1 MGENLERQMAEKL
14 EKQSKIAEG
23 LIKAINDLEKA
34 RAASDTADAVLEV
47 LKKALVLLREL
58 DDQWKQLYLFFEAL
72 NNQVKDNLK
81 PKVTKVVEYLEK
93 SRQRGRIPAGAGN
106 AIYRALINALAE
118 TQVVNRVASKY
129 YTVSVKY
136 PMPQLNK
143 AALLVTA
150 DDKDRPKLDA
160 ETKAAFRQANSAIKE
175 LIQTEKSKFEK
186 ALQTRKSEIRE
197 AYEDKLTNLSPEKKR
212 SIAASVNKGSEA
224 AATIE
229 TKQPGVLEKATE
241 NLVKTGRPKRVV
253 GANRAASFA
262 F

>member
-72 NNQVKDNLK
+72 NN
-81 PKVTKVVEYLEK
+81 
-93 SRQRGRIPAGAGN
+93 
-106 AIYRALINALAE
+106 ALAE

-136 PMPQLNK
+136 LMPQLNK